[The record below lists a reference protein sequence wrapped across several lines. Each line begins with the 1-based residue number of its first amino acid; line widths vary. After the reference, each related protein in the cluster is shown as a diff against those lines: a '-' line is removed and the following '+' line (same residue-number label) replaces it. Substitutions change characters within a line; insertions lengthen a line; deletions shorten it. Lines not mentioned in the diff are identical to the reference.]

1 MRRPILAILGFG
13 TAAACVA
20 TVVLGWVVQPPVFE
34 RPTLRFHVSLSVA
47 L

>member
-13 TAAACVA
+13 TAAVCVA
-20 TVVLGWVVQPPVFE
+20 MVALGWVAQPPVFKQ
-34 RPTLRFHVSLSVA
+34 PALRFHILLSVA

>member
-20 TVVLGWVVQPPVFE
+20 MVALGWIAAPTVFE
-34 RPTLRFHVSLSVA
+34 RPALRFHVSLSVA